1 MRALYTRFI
10 KDNAGVTAIEYGLI
24 AALVAVVCIT
34 AWKLLGT
41 ESPALRLAAS
51 LTAYR
56 LQNNSTLPPQ
66 YVGRGRALPLAS
78 LDLSKKV
85 WLPV

>member
-41 ESPALRLAAS
+41 
-51 LTAYR
+51 
-56 LQNNSTLPPQ
+56 
-66 YVGRGRALPLAS
+66 
-78 LDLSKKV
+78 DLSTTFSNV
-85 WLPV
+85 ADSL